1 MKAVALACLLLVAV
15 AAPAAGESNGGLTD
29 SEVVVKTDGP
39 HRLLLPR
46 DWPIEHKDGRI
57 APVSIEI
64 YMSMK
69 FEQVGKVLERL
80 DRRVA
85 ALEAGMVAA
94 QEVQRAQA
102 LRLKLLEESAQQGGE

>member
-1 MKAVALACLLLVAV
+1 MRGAALTVLLCLAA
-15 AAPAAGESNGGLTD
+15 AAPATGESNGGLTD

-57 APVSIEI
+57 APVSIET
-64 YMSMK
+64 YLSLK
-69 FEQVGKVLERL
+69 FEQVGEALERL

-94 QEVQRAQA
+94 QEAQRAQA
-102 LRLKLLEESAQQGGE
+102 LRLKLLEESGATGR